1 MGSDGEVTQRK
12 SVCCRQTQTDKTG
25 QWHKQSPQ
33 TRQKE
38 IPWPGKTL
46 ILFPMI
52 KTLIASGVAVS
63 AAALASPALA
73 EGNIYVNPE
82 FNGSSYGD
90 SYNGGV
96 LNLDVGYELSEG
108 GYSFYI
114 QGGPALVMPNG
125 ADNEVEFAGKFGGSV
140 AVSEKASV
148 YGELS
153 GITGD
158 ELSVGSKVG
167 MKYSF

>member
-1 MGSDGEVTQRK
+1 
-12 SVCCRQTQTDKTG
+12 
-25 QWHKQSPQ
+25 
-33 TRQKE
+33 
-38 IPWPGKTL
+38 
-46 ILFPMI
+46 MI

-73 EGNIYVNPE
+73 DVYVNPE

-96 LNLDVGYELSEG
+96 LTLDVGYELSEG
-108 GYSFYI
+108 AYSFYI
-114 QGGPALVMPNG
+114 QGGPAVVMPQG
-125 ADNEVEFAGKFGGSV
+125 VENEIEFAGKFGGSV
-140 AVSEKASV
+140 AVGSNTSV

-153 GITGD
+153 AITGE

-167 MKYSF
+167 LKYSF

>member
-1 MGSDGEVTQRK
+1 
-12 SVCCRQTQTDKTG
+12 
-25 QWHKQSPQ
+25 
-33 TRQKE
+33 
-38 IPWPGKTL
+38 
-46 ILFPMI
+46 MI
-52 KTLIASGVAVS
+52 KTLIASGVAVAE
-63 AAALASPALA
+63 AARAYPALA
-73 EGNIYVNPE
+73 DIYVNPE
-82 FNGSSYGD
+82 FNGGSYGD
-90 SYNGGV
+90 DYLGGT

-108 GYSFYI
+108 AYSFYI

-140 AVSEKASV
+140 AVSDKASI